1 MSILYNNEDNVTPN
15 TNDDSFNT
23 TTVAGC
29 TFRQQTIDHLDT
41 IERQLQHPIK
51 SEQVFSLST
60 NLCKYGH
67 PQAVGLHPT
76 KGPKLV
82 SGLFRLSCPLL
93 CEAID
98 TYENEGGVRQ
108 LSDWLRIKDKDRDR
122 DDLDWKQNG
131 YQAANEAQKNI
142 RMELAKDDTNKL
154 VQKMGEYNAQRF
166 LSSGVAGIPPSQ
178 TYNVKVSRTPFDL
191 DIGV

>member
-1 MSILYNNEDNVTPN
+1 MSSLYNNEDNVTTN
-15 TNDDSFNT
+15 TNGNFNT
-23 TTVAGC
+23 TIVAGFS
-29 TFRQQTIDHLDT
+29 FRQQTRNHLDT

-51 SEQVFSLST
+51 SEQVFCLST

-67 PQAVGLHPT
+67 PQAVGFHPT

-108 LSDWLRIKDKDRDR
+108 MSDWLRIKDRDR
-122 DDLDWKQNG
+122 DDQDWKQNG

-142 RMELAKDDTNKL
+142 RMELAKDDTDKL
-154 VQKMGEYNAQRF
+154 VEKMGEYNAQRF

-178 TYNVKVSRTPFDL
+178 TYNVLTTYYALSL
-191 DIGV
+191 GV